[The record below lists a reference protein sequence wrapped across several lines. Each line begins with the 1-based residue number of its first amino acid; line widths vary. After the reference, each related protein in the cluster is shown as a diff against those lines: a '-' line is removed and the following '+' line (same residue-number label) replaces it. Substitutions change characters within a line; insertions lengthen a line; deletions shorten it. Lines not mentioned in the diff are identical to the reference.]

1 MTGEPLVDG
10 LLFAAV
16 IASATVVSSAEYAID
31 AMPRSR
37 LEVLIDEGNHEAARA
52 LRLKDNTEELRA
64 AAHISTT
71 FFIILAAAIV
81 TPYVQQLVLLTAAA
95 LRVEWLIPSISVVT
109 SLVSAAIM
117 AGVFVVLIG
126 LVAASL
132 GTRFADS
139 FALRLSGMLTSLTR
153 FFRWPRR
160 LLTGVANLM
169 LRPFGATA
177 RFSEPVISEEN
188 LMDLLEEGTKSG
200 ILDQTE
206 HDLIESIFQ
215 FTDTTA
221 GEIMVPRKD
230 VVAIDYAMS
239 PAEILDEVL
248 QEGFTRMPV
257 YKGTIDNIIGIV
269 YAKDVISLV
278 EHSHII
284 ILDDIIRPVFFVPE
298 TKRISELLRDFQRKR
313 IHLAVVVDEFGGTEG
328 ILTLEDII
336 EEIVGDIRDEYDEEA
351 QAFDVLADGVIETE
365 ASINITDLN
374 EEADLS
380 IPESDEY
387 DTVGGYVTRQLGKIP
402 RPGETLDAHGL
413 HIEVLAVDER
423 RIKRV
428 RITRTHRRRTE

>member
-37 LEVLIDEGNHEAARA
+37 LEALIHEGRDGADRA
-52 LRLKDNTEELRA
+52 LRLKDKTEEVRA

-71 FFIILAAAIV
+71 FLIILASAIV
-81 TPYVQQLVLLTAAA
+81 SPYVQQLVLLTAAA

-139 FALRLSGMLTSLTR
+139 LALRQSGMLTSLTH

-230 VVAIDYAMS
+230 LVAIDYAMS

-257 YKGTIDNIIGIV
+257 YKGSIDNIIGIV

-278 EHSHII
+278 EHSQII

-374 EEADLS
+374 EEAGLS

-402 RPGETLDAHGL
+402 EPGETLEAHGL
-413 HIEVLAVDER
+413 RIEVLAVDER

-428 RITRTHRRRTE
+428 RITRTQRQRSE

>member
-16 IASATVVSSAEYAID
+16 IASATIVSSAEYAID

-37 LEVLIDEGNHEAARA
+37 LEFLADEGREGAERA
-52 LRLKDNTEELRA
+52 LRLKEKTEELRA
-64 AAHISTT
+64 AAHISNT
-71 FFIILAAAIV
+71 FLLVLAAAIV
-81 TPYVQQLVLLTAAA
+81 SPYVQRLVLLFASA
-95 LRVEWLIPSISVVT
+95 LHVEWLIPSISVVT
-109 SLVSAAIM
+109 GLLSAMLM

-126 LVAASL
+126 LVASSL

-139 FALRLSGMLTSLTR
+139 LALQLSGMLTSLTR
-153 FFRWPRR
+153 FFRMPRR
-160 LLTGVANLM
+160 ILTSVANLL

-177 RFSEPVISEEN
+177 RFSEPVISEAN
-188 LMDLLEEGTKSG
+188 LMDILEEGTKSG

-230 VVAIDYAMS
+230 IVAIDYAMS
-239 PAEILDEVL
+239 PSEILDEVL

-336 EEIVGDIRDEYDEEA
+336 EEIVGDIRDEYDEEL

-387 DTVGGYVTRQLGKIP
+387 DTVGGFVTRQLGKIP
-402 RPGETLDAHGL
+402 EPGEVVEAHGL
-413 HIEVLAVDER
+413 LIEVLAVDER

-428 RITRTHRRRTE
+428 RITRTLRRRTE